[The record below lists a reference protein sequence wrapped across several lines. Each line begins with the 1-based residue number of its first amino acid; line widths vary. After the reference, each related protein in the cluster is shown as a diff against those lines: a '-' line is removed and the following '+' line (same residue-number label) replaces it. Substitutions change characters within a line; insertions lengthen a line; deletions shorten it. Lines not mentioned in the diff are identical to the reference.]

1 MDFFGFGGYQREPE
15 GWFSWQM
22 LTMVTSFIVLMIFLA
37 VFFGVRYRHED
48 EAKKIFV
55 LKVSAIAI
63 DSFEI
68 IKIILVCI
76 REKEDPTTILRLL
89 PLFLCSFQLIS
100 IPLAAFGKGRLREAA
115 IDFVFLFGVLGAFA
129 GTYGAGQ
136 NYGSYPVLSFDN
148 VVSTITHCI
157 SGFAGLYVA
166 IVGLLKLKVKNIKWV
181 VSILFG
187 FAILAYIADITIPY
201 NYMFLMRGDGT
212 PYDIFYN
219 MVNGNPVLYPIVVML
234 LFVLYMA
241 VVYGIAYIF
250 PSFRRQAFEKEAV
263 EENPEVSQ

>member
-68 IKIILVCI
+68 VKIVLMCV
-76 REKEDPTTILRLL
+76 REGSASKLLTLL

-136 NYGSYPVLSFDN
+136 NYGAYPVWSFDN

-181 VSILFG
+181 VVILFG

-219 MVNGNPVLYPIVVML
+219 MVGGNPVLYPMVVML